1 MQIELN
7 DTNASEIAR
16 AMVKARM
23 ASGSPAMDMVLTFV
37 VITDEDGVADAL
49 RDATDLAKEHPARVI
64 GVIRGSGRGAA
75 TLHAKVR
82 VGQETSGES
91 VLLRMSGQL
100 VKHAES
106 VVLPLLLPDSPVVV
120 WWPGEAPADPA
131 EDPIGRLAQ
140 RRLTDSEASSKPV
153 HALRA
158 VARRYEP
165 GDTDLAWT
173 RLTPMRGLLA
183 AALDQTRSK
192 VRSAELVAGPGNP
205 AAVLLAAWLED
216 RLRIDVSLTEGSYP
230 HVSQVKLHTDAGDVL
245 ITREADTTTFS
256 VPGASE
262 RQVPLVT
269 RTVPEL
275 LAEDL
280 RRLDADDVYE
290 STVKHM
296 LEKGT
301 R

>member
-16 AMVKARM
+16 AMVKARV

-37 VITDEDGVADAL
+37 VITDEEGVADAL

-64 GVIRGSGRGAA
+64 GVIRGSGRGSAK
-75 TLHAKVR
+75 LDAKVR
-82 VGQETSGES
+82 VGHETSGES
-91 VLLRMSGQL
+91 VLLRMRGPL

-120 WWPGEAPADPA
+120 WWPGEAPADPS

-140 RRLTDSEASSKPV
+140 RRLTDSEASPTPV
-153 HALRA
+153 RALRA
-158 VARRYEP
+158 VARRYEA

-183 AALDQTRSK
+183 AALDQTQARVK
-192 VRSAELVAGPGNP
+192 AAEIVAGPGNP

-216 RLRIDVSLTEGSYP
+216 KLKIDVALIEGEYD
-230 HVSQVKLHTDAGDVL
+230 HVSLVRLDTVDGDVR
-245 ITREADTTTFS
+245 ITREADQTTFS
-256 VPGASE
+256 VPGAAE

-269 RTVPEL
+269 RSMPEL

-280 RRLDADDVYE
+280 RRLDPDDVYE
-290 STVKHM
+290 STVKHL
-296 LEKGT
+296 LEKAD